1 MIALVTVACF
11 HLPEEGAGSSIAVV
25 IIGMQVLYAT

>member
-11 HLPEEGAGSSIAVV
+11 YLLEEGAGSSIAV
-25 IIGMQVLYAT
+25 IIIVMHVLYAT